1 MFVGDF
7 LWLLPLD
14 GATWLMFAALCCL
27 VAATIPQRSSF
38 LYAIPDALVESM
50 PGYPMTPG
58 LRGVL
63 ECGYPPA

>member
-1 MFVGDF
+1 
-7 LWLLPLD
+7 
-14 GATWLMFAALCCL
+14 MFAALCCL

-50 PGYPMTPG
+50 PGYPMTPE

-63 ECGYPPA
+63 E